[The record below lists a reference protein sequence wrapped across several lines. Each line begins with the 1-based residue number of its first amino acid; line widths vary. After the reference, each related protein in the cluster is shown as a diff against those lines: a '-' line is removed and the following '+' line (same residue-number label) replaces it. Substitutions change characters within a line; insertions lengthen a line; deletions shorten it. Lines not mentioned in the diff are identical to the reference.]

1 MWYMQSTWNALS
13 HVVSAQY
20 IVDLISV
27 NRKCCYFFFF
37 FALPMAPGKCFQ
49 PASKSSV
56 SCHKVIGIKV
66 QTLCFCSTQ
75 GFSLF
80 SSTSIQKFCFLL
92 KSYEDSIDKHFEIVT
107 KVTGR
112 GDSEIVAYMHSD
124 AGSETQTR
132 TKSHISLFIK
142 F

>member
-37 FALPMAPGKCFQ
+37 FFALPMAPGKCFQ

-66 QTLCFCSTQ
+66 QTLFLFHPGLQ
-75 GFSLF
+75 SLLF
-80 SSTSIQKFCFLL
+80 NQHLKVLFLAEKL
-92 KSYEDSIDKHFEIVT
+92 
-107 KVTGR
+107 
-112 GDSEIVAYMHSD
+112 
-124 AGSETQTR
+124 
-132 TKSHISLFIK
+132 
-142 F
+142 